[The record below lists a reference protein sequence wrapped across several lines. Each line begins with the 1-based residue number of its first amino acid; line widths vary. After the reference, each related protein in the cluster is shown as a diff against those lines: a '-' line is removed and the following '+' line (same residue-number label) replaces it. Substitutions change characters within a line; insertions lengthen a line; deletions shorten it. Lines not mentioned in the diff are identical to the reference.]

1 MTRRIKKMKIG
12 KRAAAALTAAV
23 LAAAAPGT
31 AAFAAE
37 GDGAKIVKPNGT
49 ETFYASVFAALNLA
63 YNGDTVVMLEDYEN
77 TAASAEPK
85 EKVVGGVTIDLNGH
99 TADIGPFY
107 LQTSDNSPLTI
118 TGEGSLIADY
128 NAIAINKFGS
138 VTVKD
143 GTVVQSNAKDTYS
156 TITCAGELTVE
167 NASIKSVGQN
177 VEAVKVD
184 GGSFTIN
191 GSGSVV
197 DGYDGGVFVADG
209 GTFTMNDGTVKSENY
224 NAVYGNGTPDKE
236 DTSITINGGE
246 ITSEIAVGMY
256 LPQPGKTEITGG
268 TITGGATAV
277 EIASGSLTVSGGAL
291 VSTSKMAAIRPGT
304 DQSDGFCTAGAA
316 LAVTGR
322 TPAAGSG
329 YAGKMD
335 ISISGGTF
343 EGIYGFEKILRNGD
357 ESASINSLSIT
368 GGTFTGRDGIDGN
381 DENTVIEGKAVYAG
395 EGCTDNSFI
404 SGGVFSTDVSGY
416 TESGYTCLEAGDDY
430 SVYKTQASKYSKVS
444 VESNKD
450 AVDNAMNTQ
459 IGEGS
464 SESYELH
471 KVSLRDVNG
480 NVIRLQYSFGNGGQT
495 VPWYHEFTQTTF
507 TDANVDIGVILYNI
521 PEGTETGEPSVY
533 IK

>member
-23 LAAAAPGT
+23 LAAAAPGA

-49 ETFYASVFAALNLA
+49 EMFYASVFAALNSA
-63 YNGDTVVMLEDYEN
+63 FDGDTVVMLKDYEN
-77 TAASAEPK
+77 TAALPEPK
-85 EKVVGGVTIDLNGH
+85 YKVVGGVTIDLNGH

-107 LQTSDNSPLTI
+107 LQTSGSNSLLTI

-128 NAIAINKFGS
+128 NAIAIHKTGS

-143 GTVVQSNAKDTYS
+143 GAVVQSNAKDTYS
-156 TITCAGELTVE
+156 TITCEGELTVK
-167 NASIKSVGQN
+167 NASIKSVGKN

-191 GSGSVV
+191 GSSSVV
-197 DGYDGGVFVADG
+197 DGYDGGVFVVDG
-209 GTFTMNDGTVKSENY
+209 GTFTMNGGTVKSENY

-357 ESASINSLSIT
+357 ESASINSISIT
-368 GGTFTGRDGIDGN
+368 GGTFIGKN
-381 DENTVIEGKAVYAG
+381 EGKAVYAG
-395 EGCTDNSFI
+395 EGCTDNLFI

-471 KVSLRDVNG
+471 KVSLSNVNG

-521 PEGTETGEPSVY
+521 PEGTKTGEPSVY